1 MDWNLICD
9 LCIEIMESAS
19 ATFGVSYGF
28 INVFLFILIFAF
40 ILNILIHYIGD
51 NLKIASLNNFINEY
65 FPTSIFAI
73 IGKYSSGV
81 VYDILSWVLVLFL
94 IWFLI
99 YLVKYLFGCR

>member
-1 MDWNLICD
+1 MDLAV
-9 LCIEIMESAS
+9 L
-19 ATFGVSYGF
+19 
-28 INVFLFILIFAF
+28 LILIIIVVLVLKDVKWVTYLIGIVEIF
-40 ILNILIHYIGD
+40 LRLIHYIGD
-51 NLKIASLNNFINEY
+51 NLKIASLNNFINGY

-99 YLVKYLFGCR
+99 YLVKYLFGSR

>member
-1 MDWNLICD
+1 MDLAV
-9 LCIEIMESAS
+9 L
-19 ATFGVSYGF
+19 
-28 INVFLFILIFAF
+28 LILIIIVVLVSKDVKWVTYLIGIVEIF
-40 ILNILIHYIGD
+40 LRLIHYIGD

>member
-1 MDWNLICD
+1 MDLAV
-9 LCIEIMESAS
+9 L
-19 ATFGVSYGF
+19 
-28 INVFLFILIFAF
+28 LILIIIVVLVLKDVKWVTYLIGIVEIF
-40 ILNILIHYIGD
+40 LRLIHYIGD

-81 VYDILSWVLVLFL
+81 IYDILSWVLVLFL

>member
-1 MDWNLICD
+1 MDLAV
-9 LCIEIMESAS
+9 L
-19 ATFGVSYGF
+19 
-28 INVFLFILIFAF
+28 LILIIIVVLVLKDVKRVTYLIGIVEIF
-40 ILNILIHYIGD
+40 LRLIHYIGD

-99 YLVKYLFGCR
+99 YLVKYLFGSR

>member
-1 MDWNLICD
+1 MDLAV
-9 LCIEIMESAS
+9 L
-19 ATFGVSYGF
+19 
-28 INVFLFILIFAF
+28 LILIIIVVLVLKDVKWVTYLIGIVEIF
-40 ILNILIHYIGD
+40 LRLIHYIGD

-94 IWFLI
+94 IWFL
-99 YLVKYLFGCR
+99 KYLFGSR

>member
-1 MDWNLICD
+1 MDLAV
-9 LCIEIMESAS
+9 L
-19 ATFGVSYGF
+19 
-28 INVFLFILIFAF
+28 LILIIIVVLVLKDVKWVTYLIGIVVIF
-40 ILNILIHYIGD
+40 LRLIHYIGD

>member
-1 MDWNLICD
+1 MDLAV
-9 LCIEIMESAS
+9 L
-19 ATFGVSYGF
+19 
-28 INVFLFILIFAF
+28 LILIIIVVLVLKDVKWVTYLIGIVEIF
-40 ILNILIHYIGD
+40 LRLIHYIGD

-81 VYDILSWVLVLFL
+81 VYDTLSWVLVLFL

-99 YLVKYLFGCR
+99 YLVKYLFGSR

>member
-1 MDWNLICD
+1 MDLAV
-9 LCIEIMESAS
+9 L
-19 ATFGVSYGF
+19 
-28 INVFLFILIFAF
+28 LILIIIVVLVLKDVKWVTYLIGIVEIF
-40 ILNILIHYIGD
+40 LRLIHYIGD
-51 NLKIASLNNFINEY
+51 NLKITSLNNFINEY

-99 YLVKYLFGCR
+99 YLVKYLFGSR

>member
-1 MDWNLICD
+1 MSSFKYIYIPVSTLEENHISK
-9 LCIEIMESAS
+9 ESAFQNS
-19 ATFGVSYGF
+19 TKFQKF
-28 INVFLFILIFAF
+28 
-40 ILNILIHYIGD
+40 
-51 NLKIASLNNFINEY
+51 LNNFINEY

>member
-1 MDWNLICD
+1 MDLAVLLILIIIVILILKD
-9 LCIEIMESAS
+9 VKWVTYLIGIIEI
-19 ATFGVSYGF
+19 
-28 INVFLFILIFAF
+28 FLR
-40 ILNILIHYIGD
+40 LIHYIGD

>member
-1 MDWNLICD
+1 MDLAV
-9 LCIEIMESAS
+9 L
-19 ATFGVSYGF
+19 
-28 INVFLFILIFAF
+28 LILIIIVVLVLKDVKWVTYLIGIVEIF
-40 ILNILIHYIGD
+40 LRLIHYIGD

-65 FPTSIFAI
+65 FPTSIFSI

>member
-1 MDWNLICD
+1 MDLAV
-9 LCIEIMESAS
+9 L
-19 ATFGVSYGF
+19 
-28 INVFLFILIFAF
+28 LILIIIVVLVLKDVKWVTYLIGIVDIF
-40 ILNILIHYIGD
+40 LRLIHYIGD

-99 YLVKYLFGCR
+99 YLVKYLFGSR

>member
-1 MDWNLICD
+1 MDLAV
-9 LCIEIMESAS
+9 L
-19 ATFGVSYGF
+19 
-28 INVFLFILIFAF
+28 LILIIIVVLVLKDVKWVTYLIGIVEIF
-40 ILNILIHYIGD
+40 LRLIHYIGD

-94 IWFLI
+94 IWF
-99 YLVKYLFGCR
+99 

>member
-1 MDWNLICD
+1 MDLAV
-9 LCIEIMESAS
+9 L
-19 ATFGVSYGF
+19 
-28 INVFLFILIFAF
+28 LILI
-40 ILNILIHYIGD
+40 ILVVLVLKDVKWVTYLIGIVEIFLRLIHYIGD

-99 YLVKYLFGCR
+99 YLVKYLFGSR

>member
-1 MDWNLICD
+1 MDLAV
-9 LCIEIMESAS
+9 L
-19 ATFGVSYGF
+19 
-28 INVFLFILIFAF
+28 LILIIIVVLVLKDVKWVTYLIGIVEIF
-40 ILNILIHYIGD
+40 LRLIHYIGD

-65 FPTSIFAI
+65 FPTSIFAL

-99 YLVKYLFGCR
+99 YLVKYLFGSR

>member
-1 MDWNLICD
+1 MDLAV
-9 LCIEIMESAS
+9 L
-19 ATFGVSYGF
+19 
-28 INVFLFILIFAF
+28 LILIIIVVLVLKDVKWVTYLIGIVEIF
-40 ILNILIHYIGD
+40 LRLIHYIGD
-51 NLKIASLNNFINEY
+51 NLKIASLNNSINEY

-99 YLVKYLFGCR
+99 YLVKYLFGSR

>member
-1 MDWNLICD
+1 MDLAV
-9 LCIEIMESAS
+9 L
-19 ATFGVSYGF
+19 
-28 INVFLFILIFAF
+28 LILIIIVVLVLKDVKWVTYLIGIVEIF
-40 ILNILIHYIGD
+40 LRLIHYIGD

-81 VYDILSWVLVLFL
+81 VYDILSWVLILFL

>member
-1 MDWNLICD
+1 MDLAV
-9 LCIEIMESAS
+9 L
-19 ATFGVSYGF
+19 
-28 INVFLFILIFAF
+28 LILIIIVVLVLKDVKWVTYLIGIVEIF
-40 ILNILIHYIGD
+40 LRLIHYIGD

-81 VYDILSWVLVLFL
+81 VYDILSWVPVLFL

>member
-1 MDWNLICD
+1 MDLAV
-9 LCIEIMESAS
+9 L
-19 ATFGVSYGF
+19 
-28 INVFLFILIFAF
+28 LILIIIVVLVLKDVKWVTYLIGIVETF
-40 ILNILIHYIGD
+40 LRLIHYIGD

>member
-1 MDWNLICD
+1 MDLAV
-9 LCIEIMESAS
+9 L
-19 ATFGVSYGF
+19 
-28 INVFLFILIFAF
+28 LILIIIVVLVLKDVKWVTYLIGIVEIF
-40 ILNILIHYIGD
+40 LRLIHYIGD

-99 YLVKYLFGCR
+99 YLVK

>member
-1 MDWNLICD
+1 MDLAV
-9 LCIEIMESAS
+9 L
-19 ATFGVSYGF
+19 
-28 INVFLFILIFAF
+28 LILIIIVVLVLKDVKWVTYLIGIVEIF
-40 ILNILIHYIGD
+40 LRLIHYIGD

-99 YLVKYLFGCR
+99 YLAKYLFGSR

>member
-1 MDWNLICD
+1 MDLAV
-9 LCIEIMESAS
+9 L
-19 ATFGVSYGF
+19 
-28 INVFLFILIFAF
+28 LILIIIVVLVLKDVKWVTYLIGLVEIF
-40 ILNILIHYIGD
+40 LRLIHYIGD
-51 NLKIASLNNFINEY
+51 SLKIASLNNFINEY

>member
-1 MDWNLICD
+1 MDLAVLI
-9 LCIEIMESAS
+9 
-19 ATFGVSYGF
+19 
-28 INVFLFILIFAF
+28 ILIIIVVLVLKDVKWVTYLIGIVEIF
-40 ILNILIHYIGD
+40 LRLIHYIGD

>member
-1 MDWNLICD
+1 MDLAV
-9 LCIEIMESAS
+9 L
-19 ATFGVSYGF
+19 
-28 INVFLFILIFAF
+28 LILIIIVVLVLKDVKWVTYLIGIVEIF
-40 ILNILIHYIGD
+40 LRLIHYIGD

-81 VYDILSWVLVLFL
+81 VYDLLSWVLVLFL

>member
-1 MDWNLICD
+1 MDLAV
-9 LCIEIMESAS
+9 L
-19 ATFGVSYGF
+19 
-28 INVFLFILIFAF
+28 LILIIIVVLVLKDVKWVTYLIGIVEIFLR
-40 ILNILIHYIGD
+40 LNHYICD
-51 NLKIASLNNFINEY
+51 NLKIASINNYINEY
-65 FPTSIFAI
+65 FPTSIFPI

>member
-1 MDWNLICD
+1 MDLAV
-9 LCIEIMESAS
+9 L
-19 ATFGVSYGF
+19 
-28 INVFLFILIFAF
+28 LILIIIVVLVLKDVKWVTYLIGIVEIF
-40 ILNILIHYIGD
+40 LRLIHYIGD
-51 NLKIASLNNFINEY
+51 NLKIASNFINEY

>member
-1 MDWNLICD
+1 MDLAV
-9 LCIEIMESAS
+9 L
-19 ATFGVSYGF
+19 
-28 INVFLFILIFAF
+28 LILIIIVVLVLKDVKWVTYLIGIVEIF
-40 ILNILIHYIGD
+40 LRLIHYIGD

-81 VYDILSWVLVLFL
+81 VYDILSWILVLFL

-99 YLVKYLFGCR
+99 YLVKYLFGSR

>member
-1 MDWNLICD
+1 MDLAV
-9 LCIEIMESAS
+9 L
-19 ATFGVSYGF
+19 
-28 INVFLFILIFAF
+28 LILIIKVVLVLKDVKWVTYLIGIVEIF
-40 ILNILIHYIGD
+40 LRLIHYIGD

-99 YLVKYLFGCR
+99 YLVKYLFGSR

>member
-1 MDWNLICD
+1 MDLAV
-9 LCIEIMESAS
+9 L
-19 ATFGVSYGF
+19 
-28 INVFLFILIFAF
+28 LILIIIVVLVLKDVKWVTYLIGIVEIF
-40 ILNILIHYIGD
+40 LRLIHYIGD

>member
-1 MDWNLICD
+1 MDLAV
-9 LCIEIMESAS
+9 L
-19 ATFGVSYGF
+19 
-28 INVFLFILIFAF
+28 LILIIIVVLVLKDVKWVTYLIGIFEIF
-40 ILNILIHYIGD
+40 LRLIHYIGD

-99 YLVKYLFGCR
+99 YLVKYLFGSR

>member
-1 MDWNLICD
+1 MDLAV
-9 LCIEIMESAS
+9 L
-19 ATFGVSYGF
+19 
-28 INVFLFILIFAF
+28 LILIIIVVLVLKDVKWVTYLIGIVEIF
-40 ILNILIHYIGD
+40 LRLIHYIGD
-51 NLKIASLNNFINEY
+51 NLKIVSLNNFINEY

>member
-1 MDWNLICD
+1 MDLAV
-9 LCIEIMESAS
+9 L
-19 ATFGVSYGF
+19 
-28 INVFLFILIFAF
+28 LILIIIVVLVLKDVKWVTYLIGIVEIF
-40 ILNILIHYIGD
+40 LRLIHYIGD

-94 IWFLI
+94 VWFLI